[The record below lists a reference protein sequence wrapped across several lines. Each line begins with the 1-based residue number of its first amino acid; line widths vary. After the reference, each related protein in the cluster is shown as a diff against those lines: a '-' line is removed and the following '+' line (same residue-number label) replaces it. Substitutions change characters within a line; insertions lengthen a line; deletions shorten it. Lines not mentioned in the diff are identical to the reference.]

1 MPGKP
6 SRKLLIMDL
15 HPLLSL
21 LYPYRKLLVA
31 FSGGLDSTV
40 LLHQLI
46 TLRETIAPD
55 LQIRVMHVHHA
66 ISPNADEWVSHCERL
81 CAQWNV
87 PLAVAYVHLTDDG
100 KGIEAQA
107 RLARYQALAY
117 ELRPGE
123 ALLTAQHLDDQC
135 ETFLL
140 ALKRGS
146 GPAGLAAMPAR
157 LDFSGTTLLRPLLG
171 QSRETLEEWARLHQ
185 LTWIEDESNQDD
197 AYDRNFLRLRV
208 VPVLQQRWPHFA
220 RSVARSAELCG
231 EQEALLDELL
241 AEQLSALLLEDG
253 ALRIAPL
260 VNLSEPR
267 RAALLRRWFA
277 FHKAAM
283 PSRTALQRVWDEVAS
298 SREDAN
304 PRLKFGSH
312 EVRRFQGALYWV
324 PSMREQEDT
333 VLHWAAPY
341 APLSLPAG
349 LGKLKL
355 TADGQAVRAPRHD
368 EAVTVRFKASGN
380 HHIVGRDRGRS
391 LKKIWQELQIPP
403 WQRNI
408 TPLVFYGEQLITA
421 PGIFVTREGQATNQ
435 TCWYINW
442 QKENEQ

>member
-1 MPGKP
+1 
-6 SRKLLIMDL
+6 MDL

-21 LYPYRKLLVA
+21 LHPHRNLLVA

-40 LLHQLI
+40 LLHQLV
-46 TLRETIAPD
+46 TLRETIAPE
-55 LQIRVMHVHHA
+55 LQLRAMHVHHG
-66 ISPNADEWVSHCERL
+66 ISPNADEWVKHCERL
-81 CAQWNV
+81 CARWNV
-87 PLAVAYVHLTDDG
+87 SLQVAYVHLTDDG

-107 RLARYQALAY
+107 RAARYQALAQ
-117 ELRPGE
+117 ELRPCE
-123 ALLTAQHLDDQC
+123 ILLTAQHLDDQC

-146 GPAGLAAMPAR
+146 GPAGLAAMPAS

-171 QSRETLEEWARLHQ
+171 QSRERLEEWAKLHQ
-185 LTWIEDESNQDD
+185 LNWIEDESNQDD

-241 AEQLSALLLEDG
+241 AEQLAALMLEDG

-260 VNLSEPR
+260 ASLSETR

-283 PSRTALQRVWDEVAS
+283 PSRAALQRVWDEVAS

-304 PRLKFGSH
+304 PRLKFGDH
-312 EVRRFQGALYWV
+312 EVRRFQGALYRV
-324 PSMREQEDT
+324 PSVSEQGDS

-349 LGKLKL
+349 LGTLKL

-368 EAVTVRFKASGN
+368 EPVTIRFKAGGN

-391 LKKIWQELQIPP
+391 LKKIWQELQIPS

-408 TPLVFYGEQLITA
+408 TPLIFYGEQLITA
-421 PGIFVTREGQATNQ
+421 PGIFVTREGQATDQ
-435 TCWYINW
+435 SCWHIDW